1 MPRTPLLASLLVA
14 AAFAALP
21 AGAGARVTYKV
32 GISDQSAA
40 TFVNPLFAPLRTG
53 MARYVTPWDV
63 MNPGRVADRNS
74 LVNWIDHARAAHQR
88 ILVAFETSHTP
99 GQQRKAP
106 GVARYTQAIRRFH
119 KAFPD
124 VKDIQAWNEVNRC
137 QSTDP
142 STGYVVGQPI
152 CKKPKLAAAYY
163 MAARRVFKGAKI
175 TGLDILDA
183 ANIKCH
189 QMYCALRYVRTFMKY
204 AKPRPRYWGIHNYA
218 DTNRFSN
225 KRTRAL
231 LKATKSGDVWLTETG
246 GIVSLGKNF
255 PYNQKRAA
263 KALGCMFTL
272 AKSNRRIKR
281 LYVYQF
287 NGIPRGRLFDA
298 GLLNPDNT
306 KRPGY
311 NVVLKR
317 RARPCHR

>member
-1 MPRTPLLASLLVA
+1 MSMRRILLFCVA
-14 AAFAALP
+14 AVI
-21 AGAGARVTYKV
+21 AGAFVPASDASYKI

-40 TFVNPLFAPLRTG
+40 TFVNPLFAPLRTS

-63 MNPGRVADRNS
+63 MNPGRVADKNA
-74 LVNWIDHARAAHQR
+74 LINWVDHARAAHQR
-88 ILVAFETSHTP
+88 MLIAFETSHTP

-106 GVARYTQAIRRFH
+106 SVTQYTKAIRRFH

-124 VKDIQAWNEVNRC
+124 VKDIQPWNEVNRC

-142 STGYVVGQPI
+142 STGWVVGQPI
-152 CKKPKLAAAYY
+152 CKKPKMAAVYY
-163 MAARRVFKGAKI
+163 MAARRVFRGAKI

-189 QMYCALRYVRTFMKY
+189 QMYCALRYIRTFMKY
-204 AKPRPRYWGIHNYA
+204 AKPRPKYWGLHNYA
-218 DTNRFSN
+218 DTNRFSD
-225 KRTRAL
+225 KRTRAIA
-231 LKATKSGDVWLTETG
+231 KATKSGDIWLTETG

-272 AKSNRRIKR
+272 AKSNRRITR
-281 LYVYQF
+281 LYIYSF
-287 NGIPRGRLFDA
+287 HGIPKGRIFDA
-298 GLLNPDNT
+298 GLINPDDT

-311 NVVLKR
+311 SVVVKR